1 MRCIASCRKASNGRS
16 RVGKV
21 PLQNSDIRALIAGRE
36 WLFGEYDSYVDAS
49 HLFGILRLAIESS
62 DPETL
67 RLALE
72 MAEYGCCLSATF
84 RTNTPP
90 PFDDY
95 CRDHA
100 VYLKALLGQDV
111 DAAIDHFRRKTDSA
125 EVLVRLLLRLDRPA
139 RCRRSLRTV
148 PARPGARA
156 SSAAPICPSYT
167 SRRAISNAYRTS
179 RASAMIP
186 SDSCRPRSTPGLKNR
201 QRVRIFHV
209 LYLTEEEVKQLL
221 PMKACVDMMRR
232 AFEEMRAGRTRNQ
245 PRRRLILD
253 TGSVLHQM
261 AGSWG
266 NYFVTK
272 IYSSN
277 RKYGVLQMINLLYD
291 AETGKPLAYLEANNL
306 GMIRT
311 GAASGYATDLLA
323 APDASVVG
331 LSAAAGRL
339 ADKWRPCARSG
350 RSKKFACGA
359 AKPRTPEIFAKEF
372 ELRVADSAEA
382 AVRDAPI
389 VVTATSSKDPVLESA
404 WIKPGTLI
412 NAMGSNVANRREIPA
427 DLMRAAGRVVVDDLE
442 QAKIEAGDIIMADS
456 WANVVE
462 LKDVDRGHDPD
473 HVTIFES
480 LGIAVEDAA
489 AAAYV
494 YEQAVAR
501 KIGRPFP

>member
-1 MRCIASCRKASNGRS
+1 MIYLS
-16 RVGKV
+16 
-21 PLQNSDIRALIAGRE
+21 
-36 WLFGEYDSYVDAS
+36 
-49 HLFGILRLAIESS
+49 
-62 DPETL
+62 ET
-67 RLALE
+67 
-72 MAEYGCCLSATF
+72 
-84 RTNTPP
+84 
-90 PFDDY
+90 
-95 CRDHA
+95 
-100 VYLKALLGQDV
+100 
-111 DAAIDHFRRKTDSA
+111 
-125 EVLVRLLLRLDRPA
+125 EV
-139 RCRRSLRTV
+139 
-148 PARPGARA
+148 
-156 SSAAPICPSYT
+156 
-167 SRRAISNAYRTS
+167 
-179 RASAMIP
+179 
-186 SDSCRPRSTPGLKNR
+186 
-201 QRVRIFHV
+201 Q
-209 LYLTEEEVKQLL
+209 QLL
-221 PMKACVDMMRR
+221 PMGECVQMMRR

-266 NYFVTK
+266 KYFVTK

-331 LSAAAGRL
+331 LIGSGWQARGQVEAMRAV
-339 ADKWRPCARSG
+339 RPIKEIRVWSRKLENAER
-350 RSKKFACGA
+350 FAQ
-359 AKPRTPEIFAKEF
+359 
-372 ELRVADSAEA
+372 ELNCRAVESAEE

-389 VVTATSSKDPVLESA
+389 VITATSSKDAVIESA
-404 WIKPGTLI
+404 WIKPGTMI

-427 DLMRAAGRVVVDDLE
+427 DLMRSAGRVVVDDLE

-462 LKDVDRGHDPD
+462 LKDVDRGYDPS

-489 AAAYV
+489 AASYV
-494 YEQAVAR
+494 YEQAVAK
-501 KIGRPFP
+501 KIGRQFP

>member
-1 MRCIASCRKASNGRS
+1 VI
-16 RVGKV
+16 
-21 PLQNSDIRALIAGRE
+21 
-36 WLFGEYDSYVDAS
+36 
-49 HLFGILRLAIESS
+49 
-62 DPETL
+62 
-67 RLALE
+67 
-72 MAEYGCCLSATF
+72 
-84 RTNTPP
+84 
-90 PFDDY
+90 
-95 CRDHA
+95 
-100 VYLKALLGQDV
+100 YL
-111 DAAIDHFRRKTDSA
+111 
-125 EVLVRLLLRLDRPA
+125 
-139 RCRRSLRTV
+139 
-148 PARPGARA
+148 
-156 SSAAPICPSYT
+156 
-167 SRRAISNAYRTS
+167 N
-179 RASAMIP
+179 
-186 SDSCRPRSTPGLKNR
+186 
-201 QRVRIFHV
+201 
-209 LYLTEEEVKQLL
+209 EEEVKQLL
-221 PMKACVDMMRR
+221 PMDACVTMMRR

-277 RKYGVLQMINLLYD
+277 RKYGGVLQMINLLYD

-331 LSAAAGRL
+331 MIGSGWQARGQVEAMRAV
-339 ADKWRPCARSG
+339 RPIQ
-350 RSKKFACGA
+350 
-359 AKPRTPEIFAKEF
+359 EIRVWSRKLENAERFAKEKNCRAV
-372 ELRVADSAEA
+372 ESAEE

-389 VVTATSSKDPVLESA
+389 VVTATSSKDAVIEAA
-404 WIKPGTLI
+404 WIKPGTMI

-427 DLMRAAGRVVVDDLE
+427 DLVRAAGRVVVDDLE
-442 QAKIEAGDIIMADS
+442 QARIEAGDLILADS

-462 LKDVDRGHDPD
+462 LKDVERGHDPT

-494 YEQAVAR
+494 YEQAVA
-501 KIGRPFP
+501 KGIGRPFP